1 MKRKSLLYLL
11 SVLGFGVIIIL
22 ISVFKKDKESSII
35 NVNALVN
42 YEADEKKFVIKN
54 IDTIDFVHA
63 EVVIDKY
70 YKLRDINLIA
80 GETYTIWQVEFLHYN
95 GTHYP
100 LKYHPRIFSI
110 WCELKNEGNGFYSKK
125 IR

>member
-1 MKRKSLLYLL
+1 MKNKLFYLIAIFI
-11 SVLGFGVIIIL
+11 FGITLILIII
-22 ISVFKKDKESSII
+22 FKKEERKEILPLKA
-35 NVNALVN
+35 NVNYN
-42 YEADEKKFVIKN
+42 SDEKKFVIKN

-63 EVVIDKY
+63 DVAIDNY

-100 LKYHPRIFSI
+100 LKFKPRIFSI
-110 WCELKNEGNGFYSKK
+110 WCEINNEGNGFYSKK